1 MARKIL
7 IIAEY
12 EILNGGERSL
22 LAVLPYLKEAGWQM
36 SVLLPK
42 DEVFGATDVDRRLTE
57 SPGPA
62 ARSKPVEQNA
72 ALNLNEA
79 LSTMEIPTIRLA
91 KFDQQGNRLTQ
102 TEMRSQIAGQLIRDA
117 PNLIHCNSLSTSRL
131 CGPVARRLGI
141 PAIGHLR
148 DIIKLSR
155 RAIEDLNELSQIIAV
170 SQATRDWHVN
180 HGIAAER
187 TVVIYNGVDLKTF
200 SPRCSPWVDQ
210 RTPDWRHTLHI
221 DAAAPVLLFV
231 GQIGLRKGIDVLL
244 AAFEIIARV
253 DSSCHLLIV
262 GERNSLK
269 EEAIV
274 FETTLHDA
282 TARSD
287 VSPRIH
293 WLSRRSDIPDL
304 MRESTL
310 LVHPARQ
317 EPLGRVLLEAAA
329 SGLPMIT
336 TNVGG
341 SSEILAGMESW
352 QLIQPVDA
360 ELIAGRVLKLL
371 QNENQRLEISRQLRQ
386 IAETRF
392 SAESTA
398 KAISAIYLNWIPD

>member
-22 LAVLPYLKEAGWQM
+22 LAVLPYLKEAGWQI
-36 SVLLPK
+36 SVLLPNAG
-42 DEVFGATDVDRRLTE
+42 VSGTADVDRRMKE
-57 SPGPA
+57 SPGLP

-72 ALNLNEA
+72 ALTLNEA
-79 LSTMEIPTIRLA
+79 LSAMEIPTIPLIKCDR
-91 KFDQQGNRLTQ
+91 QGNRLTQ
-102 TEMRSQIAGQLIRDA
+102 TEMRSQIAGQLMSDA

-180 HGIAAER
+180 QGIAAER
-187 TVVIYNGVDLKTF
+187 SVVIYNGVDLKAF
-200 SPRCSPWVDQ
+200 SPRCSTTVDH
-210 RTPDWRHTLHI
+210 RTSDLRKKLGI
-221 DAAAPVLLFV
+221 EAAAPVLLFV

-244 AAFEIIARV
+244 AVFEIIARV

-269 EEAIV
+269 QEAIV
-274 FETTLHDA
+274 FETALHDA
-282 TARSD
+282 TASSD

-293 WLSRRSDIPDL
+293 WLSRRSDIPEL

-310 LVHPARQ
+310 LIHPARQ

-336 TNVGG
+336 TYVGG
-341 SSEILAGMESW
+341 SPEILAGLESW
-352 QLIQPVDA
+352 QLLQPVDA
-360 ELIAGRVLKLL
+360 ELIADRVLKLL
-371 QNENQRLEISRQLRQ
+371 HDEDQLLEISRQLRQ

-392 SAESTA
+392 PAERTA
-398 KAISAIYLNWIPD
+398 KAISAIYRNWILN